1 MMILMAWTL
10 HGAEVPVSL
19 SPMSQLKMLK
29 TVMFSNTLGILEGET
44 IKS

>member
-29 TVMFSNTLGILEGET
+29 TVMFSNTLGILEGGT
-44 IKS
+44 LKS

>member
-1 MMILMAWTL
+1 MASTL
-10 HGAEVPVSL
+10 HRAEVPVSL

-29 TVMFSNTLGILEGET
+29 TVMFSSTLGILEGET

>member
-1 MMILMAWTL
+1 MMISMASTL
-10 HGAEVPVSL
+10 HGAGVPVSL

-29 TVMFSNTLGILEGET
+29 TVMFSSTLGILEGET